1 VAAMLG
7 YLKKRVNEVRLW
19 RAEKVPFVSAGYVL
33 LDFIAVAAKNDA
45 AGSFLK
51 QSGRSIH

>member
-1 VAAMLG
+1 MLG